1 MLEQSLFTLVRST
14 LVAGLTARGA
24 GYAGTVVR
32 QVFQPSTVGT
42 PSAPQIT
49 MQTIGNRRYGPPR
62 RDAVQPYVDPVDDGG
77 GPGPGPGGPGP
88 GPGPGPGGPPTV
100 LPDMV
105 NRFTQWW
112 ETTIQIGATSRR
124 NPTDP
129 DFLTLPSAND
139 ICKAASDI
147 LQQDAGLTALA
158 VQRVRPLRITDV
170 RNVQFVNESDQYEA
184 MPSFDITLVY
194 PQVLDSATPP
204 VITVEPDFGRV

>member
-1 MLEQSLFTLVRST
+1 MLEQTLFTLVRST

-24 GYAGTVVR
+24 GYAGTAVR
-32 QVFQPSTVGT
+32 QVFQPSTIGT

-49 MQTIGNRRYGPPR
+49 MQTIGNKRYGAPR
-62 RDAVQPYVDPVDDGG
+62 RDVVQPGSG
-77 GPGPGPGGPGP
+77 SGFE
-88 GPGPGPGGPPTV
+88 
-100 LPDMV
+100 DMV
-105 NRFTQWW
+105 NQLTQWW
-112 ETTIQIGATSRR
+112 ETTLQIGATARR
-124 NPTDP
+124 NPADP
-129 DFLTLPSAND
+129 GFLTLPSAND